1 MKKSTEIIKSDKR
14 VILSFWQTL
23 GHYSFMLVPLMFPA
37 FELFYKMS
45 GKTAIDAFSNTA
57 NVLFVIASLIIGFFK
72 WRELNYYELEVSRS
86 DGEFENAVLATAN
99 KLNWRINFFDNNKAD
114 AIGYNP
120 WKSRDFQSIKIER
133 YKSKV
138 MINSMIEPDFI
149 SVPDFFGINRTNRNT
164 FFQYYDNSIKIENL
178 NEKIIQQLKDAEE
191 KVENEPEW
199 NLKNTLKRIIAYIFS
214 FGFWALGIAI
224 WKHEGSMIALILF
237 GLIGSSY
244 ILFDVYVMWVKKR
257 RKPAHN
263 KP

>member
-1 MKKSTEIIKSDKR
+1 MNKKSYHKKSEKR
-14 VILSFWQTL
+14 IVLSIWQTL

-37 FELFYKMS
+37 FELFYKLS
-45 GKTAIDAFSNTA
+45 GKTAINTFSNTA
-57 NVLFVIASLIIGFFK
+57 NILFVLAGLTIGFFK
-72 WRELNYYELEVSRS
+72 WRELYYYELDVSRTDS
-86 DGEFENAVLATAN
+86 EFENAVLATAN
-99 KLNWRINFFDNNKAD
+99 KLNWRINSFENNKAD
-114 AIGYNP
+114 ATGYNP

-133 YKSKV
+133 LKSKV

-164 FFQYYDNSIKIENL
+164 FFQYYDNSNKIENL
-178 NEKIIQQLKDAEE
+178 NEKVIQQLKDAEE

-224 WKHEGSMIALILF
+224 WKHEGSIIALIFF

-244 ILFDVYVMWVKKR
+244 ILFDVYVMWVKRR

-263 KP
+263 NR